1 MHADIFEGILENAI
15 CQSSGKCSLKLSCSM
30 TGMICTKCSPVQVA
44 NDAILDARSVCMR
57 EYATAPEVSVY
68 GDPRFTFAYVP
79 SHLHHMTFEL
89 VRLVIQ
95 SF

>member
-1 MHADIFEGILENAI
+1 
-15 CQSSGKCSLKLSCSM
+15 
-30 TGMICTKCSPVQVA
+30 MICTKCSPVQVA
-44 NDAILDARSVCMR
+44 NDAIADARSVCMR

-89 VRLVIQ
+89 VRLLSNPLHFINLS
-95 SF
+95 SFQVFGTFMSRVRELS